1 MLEQLSQ
8 IDYSQIFS
16 ILFFVG
22 FIFNIFLA
30 FVIIFFER
38 RQAGST
44 WAWLLVLF
52 FLPIVGFILY
62 LLFGRQINHQTIF
75 TLNDEDRLD
84 LERIVSAQRKAID
97 NGNIEVRSGEIIK
110 HSHIIRML
118 LHNYASFLTTD
129 NKVEILTDGRKKFDA
144 LLNDIHNATD
154 HIHIQY
160 YIFKK
165 DGIGLEIL
173 NALMKKLEEGV
184 EVKML
189 YDDIGSRTFSL
200 SRFKQFKK
208 LGGQVESFFPSKLP
222 LINFRMNNR
231 NHRKIVVIDGKI
243 GYIGGFNVGD
253 EYLGLDKKFGY
264 WRDTHLRVEGD
275 AVNALQLRFMMDW
288 NSQITRDFMSYDKK
302 YFPDVT
308 SKGDI
313 GIQIVSSG
321 PDSSAQHIKNG
332 YLKMITSAKKSIYIQ
347 SPYFIPDT
355 SLLDALKIAAMT
367 GVEVNIMIP
376 NKPDHPFVY
385 WATYSNVGELLD
397 VGCNIFIYENGFIHT
412 KMLLIDDEVASVG
425 TANMDFRSFE
435 LNFEV
440 NAFIYDDIVAKKLR
454 RSFEDDVHVSSQ
466 LTKEIYDQRVL
477 LIRVKEAIAR
487 LLSPIL

>member
-97 NGNIEVRSGEIIK
+97 NGNIEVRSREIIK

-189 YDDIGSRTFSL
+189 YDDIGSRTLSL

-397 VGCNIFIYENGFIHT
+397 VDCNIFIYENGFIHT

-454 RSFEDDVHVSSQ
+454 KSFEDDVHVSSQ

>member
-97 NGNIEVRSGEIIK
+97 NGNIEVRSREIIK

-189 YDDIGSRTFSL
+189 YDDIGSRTLSL

-397 VGCNIFIYENGFIHT
+397 VDCNIFIYENGFIHT

>member
-1 MLEQLSQ
+1 MEQLSQ

-84 LERIVSAQRKAID
+84 LERIVSAQRTAID

-160 YIFKK
+160 YIFN
-165 DGIGLEIL
+165 DDNLGTEIL
-173 NALMKKLEEGV
+173 NLLVKKAKEGI
-184 EVKML
+184 EVKLL
-189 YDDIGSRTFSL
+189 YDGMGCIHN
-200 SRFKQFKK
+200 KK
-208 LGGQVESFFPSKLP
+208 HFFDPLVKAGGEVYCFFPP
-222 LINFRMNNR
+222 FIPYINVRINYR
-231 NHRKIVVIDGKI
+231 NHRKICVVDGEH
-243 GYIGGFNVGD
+243 GFVGGLNVGD
-253 EYLGLDKKFGY
+253 EYLGLSKKFGF
-264 WRDTHLRVEGD
+264 WRDTHLHLQGD
-275 AVNALQLRFMMDW
+275 SVNYLEVRFLMDW
-288 NSQITRDFMSYDKK
+288 RFASKKDFFMEER
-302 YFPDVT
+302 YFPRKPYIDNTAV
-308 SKGDI
+308 
-313 GIQIVSSG
+313 QIISSG
-321 PDSSAQHIKNG
+321 PDSEWCSIRNT
-332 YLKMITSAKKSIYIQ
+332 YLKLISKAENSIYIET
-347 SPYFIPDT
+347 PYFIPDESILT
-355 SLLDALKIAAMT
+355 ALKIACLS
-367 GVEVNIMIP
+367 GVDVKIIIP
-376 NKPDHPFVY
+376 CKPDHPFIY
-385 WATYSNVGELLD
+385 WASKSYIWELVECGAKCYTYD
-397 VGCNIFIYENGFIHT
+397 NGFIHS
-412 KMLLIDDEVASVG
+412 KMVSIDGKMCTIG
-425 TANMDFRSFE
+425 TANMDIRSFN

-440 NAFIYDDIVAKKLR
+440 NAIIYGTITTSEVDKAFESDILQSTLLTPEHYSN
-454 RSFEDDVHVSSQ
+454 RS
-466 LTKEIYDQRVL
+466 
-477 LIRVKEAIAR
+477 LIIKFKEAISR